1 MPLLKHAVL
10 TLYTSPQVDFDLQEG
25 PLTRDWDGPR
35 PDAGTPFNAHDGYAY
50 EIELLQTMLGMTA
63 REALYTS
70 TAGAADL
77 LGIERGRLAVGDVAD
92 LVVLASDVASDAR
105 PFRDPLAVVK
115 DGTLAFE
122 RR

>member
-1 MPLLKHAVL
+1 MN
-10 TLYTSPQVDFDLQEG
+10 G
-25 PLTRDWDGPR
+25 
-35 PDAGTPFNAHDGYAY
+35 DAPFAY
-50 EIELLQTMLGMTA
+50 SGLERIFH
-63 REALYTS
+63 
-70 TAGAADL
+70 
-77 LGIERGRLAVGDVAD
+77 ERGRLAVGDVAD